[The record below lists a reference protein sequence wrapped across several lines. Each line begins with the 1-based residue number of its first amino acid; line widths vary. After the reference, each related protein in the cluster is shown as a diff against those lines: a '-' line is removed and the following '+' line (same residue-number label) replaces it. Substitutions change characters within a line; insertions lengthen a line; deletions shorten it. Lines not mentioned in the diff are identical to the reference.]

1 MPRFAADGV
10 SVELIDL
17 RTLDLPGIDY
27 EAIGKSLS
35 KTSALVIA
43 EEASASQSIG
53 SAISASIMERF
64 FDLLEAPVV
73 RVTSLDIPVPVSRVL
88 ERATIISDE
97 NIFETATAVAK
108 RVWRS
113 GS

>member
-1 MPRFAADGV
+1 
-10 SVELIDL
+10 
-17 RTLDLPGIDY
+17 
-27 EAIGKSLS
+27 
-35 KTSALVIA
+35 
-43 EEASASQSIG
+43 
-53 SAISASIMERF
+53 MERF